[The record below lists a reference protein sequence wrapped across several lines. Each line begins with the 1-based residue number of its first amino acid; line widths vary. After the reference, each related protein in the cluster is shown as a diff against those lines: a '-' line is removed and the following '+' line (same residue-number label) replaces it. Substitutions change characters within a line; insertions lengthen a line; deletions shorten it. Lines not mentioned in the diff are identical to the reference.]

1 MAVHVSHSNYLRADG
16 LSASY
21 TDRRVFADLSF
32 SVNAGERLGLIG
44 ENGAGKST
52 LLRLMASAAAGEE
65 RADVPSAAP
74 SDAHGRITRPLR
86 TGLLAQELPFDA
98 ADRVGDVLE
107 AALAEV
113 RAIER
118 ELDAA
123 AAALADPH
131 AGRGGAQR
139 HSETPPEVSMR
150 VASGA
155 ATRPTADPADRYAA
169 ALDAAERA
177 EVWTADSR
185 RDELL
190 DGLGVGHL
198 GLDRRIDELSG
209 GQRSRFA
216 LAALLLSAPDALL
229 LDEATNHLDDGASE
243 FLESRLRAWR
253 GPVLFASHDRAFL
266 DRVATSVLD
275 LDPARRAHGATADG
289 TVFGGGFSEFLAVKA
304 DERARWQRQF
314 DDEQQQLLR
323 LRREVADG
331 ARHVAHGR
339 AATDNDKFIRHF
351 KGEKV
356 DQAVSRRVRSAEQR
370 LATLEREQVG
380 KPPAPLAFAGI
391 PSGSHALD
399 DQAGLL
405 LRLSDVAVDGRLDL
419 AALSVA
425 PVTRLLVTGANG
437 AGKSTLLSVLAGTL
451 GVDRGIV
458 HRRKGLRVQL
468 LEQDVRF
475 ADPSRS
481 PRELYERVLGE
492 RRAELVP
499 LGSLG
504 LISARDESRA
514 LGVLSVGQ
522 QRRLALSL
530 VIARPPHVFL
540 LDEPTNHLSLALATD
555 LEEALGTYPGAVV
568 IASHD
573 RWLRRRWTGE
583 RLELAA
589 GRAAALAPA
598 V

>member
-21 TDRRVFADLSF
+21 SDRRVFADLTF
-32 SVNAGERLGLIG
+32 SVTAGERLGLIG

-52 LLRLMASAAAGEE
+52 LLRLMASTDAPGALSVAGEHIE
-65 RADVPSAAP
+65 ARSDVPS
-74 SDAHGRITRPLR
+74 DAVPAQSGGRITRPLR
-86 TGLLAQELPFDA
+86 TGLLAQELPFDP
-98 ADRVGDVLE
+98 ADRVGGVLE

-118 ELDAA
+118 ELHAA
-123 AAALADPH
+123 AAAMAAGAD
-131 AGRGGAQR
+131 
-139 HSETPPEVSMR
+139 S
-150 VASGA
+150 
-155 ATRPTADPADRYAA
+155 ADRYAA

-177 EVWTADSR
+177 DIWTADSR

-216 LAALLLSAPDALL
+216 LAALLLRAPDALL

-275 LDPARRAHGATADG
+275 LDPARRSHGGSGADG

-314 DDEQQQLLR
+314 DAEQQELRRLR
-323 LRREVADG
+323 LQVNDG

-339 AATDNDKFIRHF
+339 AATDNDKFLKHF
-351 KGEKV
+351 KRENV
-356 DQAVSRRVRSAEQR
+356 EHAVSRRVRNAEQR
-370 LATLEREQVG
+370 LATLEREQVR

-405 LRLSDVAVDGRLDL
+405 LRLSDVSIDGRLDL
-419 AALSVA
+419 PALSVA
-425 PVTRLLVTGANG
+425 PLTRLLVTGANG
-437 AGKSTLLSVLAGTL
+437 AGKSTLLNVLAGTL

-481 PRELYERVLGE
+481 PRELYERVLGA
-492 RRAELVP
+492 RRAEQVP

-504 LISARDESRA
+504 LITTRDESRA
-514 LGVLSVGQ
+514 LGALSVGQ

-540 LDEPTNHLSLALATD
+540 LDEPTNHLSLGLATD

-583 RLELAA
+583 RLELTA
-589 GRAAALAPA
+589 GRAAALATA

>member
-1 MAVHVSHSNYLRADG
+1 M
-16 LSASY
+16 
-21 TDRRVFADLSF
+21 
-32 SVNAGERLGLIG
+32 
-44 ENGAGKST
+44 
-52 LLRLMASAAAGEE
+52 
-65 RADVPSAAP
+65 
-74 SDAHGRITRPLR
+74 
-86 TGLLAQELPFDA
+86 
-98 ADRVGDVLE
+98 LE

-123 AAALADPH
+123 AEALA
-131 AGRGGAQR
+131 AGARVEPA
-139 HSETPPEVSMR
+139 HEVSIR
-150 VASGA
+150 SFV
-155 ATRPTADPADRYAA
+155 ATRPPEHPADRYAA

-177 EVWTADSR
+177 DIWTADSR

-198 GLDRRIDELSG
+198 GLDRRIGELSG

-216 LAALLLSAPDALL
+216 LAALLLRAPDALL

-275 LDPARRAHGATADG
+275 LDPARRAHGGAGSDG

-314 DDEQQQLLR
+314 DAEQQELRRLR
-323 LRREVADG
+323 LEVNDG

-339 AATDNDKFIRHF
+339 AATDNDKFLKHF
-351 KGEKV
+351 KRENV
-356 DQAVSRRVRSAEQR
+356 EHAVSRRVRNAEQR
-370 LATLEREQVG
+370 LATLEREQVR

-405 LRLSDVAVDGRLDL
+405 LRLSDVSVDGRLDL
-419 AALSVA
+419 PALSVA
-425 PVTRLLVTGANG
+425 PLTRLLVTGANG
-437 AGKSTLLSVLAGTL
+437 AGKSTLLNVLAGTL
-451 GVDRGIV
+451 DVDRGMV

-481 PRELYERVLGE
+481 PRELYERVLGA
-492 RRAELVP
+492 RRAEQVP

-504 LISARDESRA
+504 LLTTRDESRA
-514 LGVLSVGQ
+514 LGALSVGQ

-540 LDEPTNHLSLALATD
+540 LDEPTNHLSLGLATD

-573 RWLRRRWTGE
+573 RWLRRRWEGE
-583 RLELAA
+583 RLELTA

>member
-21 TDRRVFADLSF
+21 SDRRVFADLTF
-32 SVNAGERLGLIG
+32 SVTAGERLGLIG

-52 LLRLMASAAAGEE
+52 LLRLMASATHASGVAGDRIEA
-65 RADVPSAAP
+65 RSDGPSAISAQV
-74 SDAHGRITRPLR
+74 DGRITRPLR
-86 TGLLAQELPFDA
+86 TGLLAQELPFDP
-98 ADRVGDVLE
+98 ADRVGGVLE

-123 AAALADPH
+123 AEALA
-131 AGRGGAQR
+131 AGA
-139 HSETPPEVSMR
+139 HLETPNEVSIR
-150 VASGA
+150 SFVG
-155 ATRPTADPADRYAA
+155 TRPPEDRYAA

-177 EVWTADSR
+177 DIWTADSR

-198 GLDRRIDELSG
+198 GLARRIDELSG

-216 LAALLLSAPDALL
+216 LAALLLRAPDALL

-275 LDPARRAHGATADG
+275 LDPARRAHGGAGSDG

-314 DDEQQQLLR
+314 DAEQQELRRLR
-323 LRREVADG
+323 LEVNDG

-339 AATDNDKFIRHF
+339 AATDNDKFLKHF
-351 KGEKV
+351 KRESV
-356 DQAVSRRVRSAEQR
+356 EHAVSRRVRNAEQR
-370 LATLEREQVG
+370 LATLEREQVR
-380 KPPAPLAFAGI
+380 KPPTPLAFAGI

-399 DQAGLL
+399 EQAGLL
-405 LRLSDVAVDGRLDL
+405 LRLSDVSVDGRLEL
-419 AALSVA
+419 PALSVA
-425 PVTRLLVTGANG
+425 PLTRLLVTGANG
-437 AGKSTLLSVLAGTL
+437 AGKSTLLNVLAGTL

-481 PRELYERVLGE
+481 PRELYERVLGA
-492 RRAELVP
+492 RRAEQVP

-504 LISARDESRA
+504 LITTRDESRA
-514 LGVLSVGQ
+514 LGALSVGQ

-540 LDEPTNHLSLALATD
+540 LDEPTNHLSLGLATD
-555 LEEALGTYPGAVV
+555 LEDALGTYPGAVV

-583 RLELAA
+583 RLELTAV
-589 GRAAALAPA
+589 RAAALAST